1 MIVVAVVSAV
11 MFMFAVMP
19 AAVFVKMTVT
29 FRKTLPGKMASKA
42 MPASMTAA
50 PRAGIDLR

>member
-1 MIVVAVVSAV
+1 MIVLAVVS
-11 MFMFAVMP
+11 
-19 AAVFVKMTVT
+19 AAVFVKMAVT